1 MKREIQESITFLISE
16 FKRLKKKQEKEEL
29 TEEEKDTLDKLY
41 SFLGQKEE

>member
-1 MKREIQESITFLISE
+1 MKKEIQESITFLMSE

-29 TEEEKDTLDKLY
+29 TKEEKDILNKLY